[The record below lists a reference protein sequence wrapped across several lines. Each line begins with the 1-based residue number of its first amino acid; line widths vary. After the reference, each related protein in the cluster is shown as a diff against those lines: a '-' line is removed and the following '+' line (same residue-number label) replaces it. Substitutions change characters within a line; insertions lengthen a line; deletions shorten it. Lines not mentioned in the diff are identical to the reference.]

1 MVKVKTSYNNL
12 RTIFNELSV
21 VFKSKN
27 IQEVDKNIIFDL
39 TGDKVVL
46 YAFALGVSARREV
59 DADVFE
65 VVQDG
70 LYSPEHFQVPI
81 VMVDNFLN
89 VFSSGRGKPLDIE
102 IEVAAEHELTV
113 TLTEELEINGVKE
126 INSAVAVFDTF
137 PVKQKVLS
145 NVEILNL
152 VDNLEVGAITDN
164 QRKDI
169 VAMVGN
175 LLPYLPEKLDK
186 GIALSFYGDYTL
198 CNNASLI
205 VKYNNKFKG
214 ILENGGLNVHA
225 LNVIEGIMKLSGDIT
240 FVRDEGTRTLV
251 FKTSKLLMSVVYNA
265 EPRVYNKDLFSL
277 IEDNNYIVVPRV
289 DLTEVITRMSVFEK
303 NPADGKVVITTNV
316 GDKVSTFST
325 DSYAQPIKLQ
335 DINSVE
341 VPGLVGGIGSLNMNV
356 NLAYLQNAMLGKV
369 STFDDNIRFT
379 VQPDVNRVD
388 KYFFRADD
396 KTREWAIIMMIQ

>member
-1 MVKVKTSYNNL
+1 LVKVKTSYNSL

-152 VDNLEVGAITDN
+152 VDNLEVGAITDT

-214 ILENGGLNVHA
+214 VLENGGLNVHA
-225 LNVIEGIMKLSGDIT
+225 LNVIEGIMKLSDDIT

-289 DLTEVITRMSVFEK
+289 DL
-303 NPADGKVVITTNV
+303 ITTNAN
-316 GDKVSTFST
+316 DKVSTFST

-335 DINSVE
+335 DVNSIE

-396 KTREWAIIMMIQ
+396 KTQEWAIIMMIQ

>member
-1 MVKVKTSYNNL
+1 MVKVKTSYSNL

-152 VDNLEVGAITDN
+152 VDNLEVGAITDT

-214 ILENGGLNVHA
+214 VLENGGLNVHA
-225 LNVIEGIMKLSGDIT
+225 LNVIEGIMKLSDDIT

-277 IEDNNYIVVPRV
+277 IEGNNYIVVPRV

-303 NPADGKVVITTNV
+303 NPADGKVVITTNAN
-316 GDKVSTFST
+316 DKVSTFST

-335 DINSVE
+335 DVNSVE
-341 VPGLVGGIGSLNMNV
+341 VPGLAGGIGSLNMNV

-396 KTREWAIIMMIQ
+396 KTKEWAIIMMIQ

>member
-1 MVKVKTSYNNL
+1 MVKVKTSYSNL

-59 DADVFE
+59 DADVFG

-152 VDNLEVGAITDN
+152 VDNLEVGAITDT

-214 ILENGGLNVHA
+214 VLENGGLNVHA
-225 LNVIEGIMKLSGDIT
+225 LNVIEGIMKLSDDIT

-303 NPADGKVVITTNV
+303 NPADGKVVITTNAN
-316 GDKVSTFST
+316 DKVSTFST

-335 DINSVE
+335 DVNSIE

-396 KTREWAIIMMIQ
+396 KTGEWAIIMMIQ

>member
-59 DADVFE
+59 DVDVFD

-152 VDNLEVGAITDN
+152 VDNLEVGAITDT

-169 VAMVGN
+169 VVMVGN

-225 LNVIEGIMKLSGDIT
+225 LNVIEGIMKLSDDIT

>member
-1 MVKVKTSYNNL
+1 LVKVKTSYNNL

-65 VVQDG
+65 VVQDD

-205 VKYNNKFKG
+205 VKYNNKFKDV
-214 ILENGGLNVHA
+214 LENGGLNVHA
-225 LNVIEGIMKLSGDIT
+225 LNVIEGIMKLSDDIT

-335 DINSVE
+335 GVNSVE
-341 VPGLVGGIGSLNMNV
+341 VPGLTGGIGSLNMNV

-379 VQPDVNRVD
+379 VQPDVNRAD

-396 KTREWAIIMMIQ
+396 KTGEWAIIMMIQ

>member
-152 VDNLEVGAITDN
+152 VDNLEVGTITDN
-164 QRKDI
+164 KRKDI

-214 ILENGGLNVHA
+214 VLENGGLNVHA
-225 LNVIEGIMKLSGDIT
+225 LNVIEGIMKLSDDIT

-303 NPADGKVVITTNV
+303 NLADGKVVITTNV
-316 GDKVSTFST
+316 GAKVSTFST

-335 DINSVE
+335 DVNSVE
-341 VPGLVGGIGSLNMNV
+341 VPGLTGGIGSLNMNV

-396 KTREWAIIMMIQ
+396 KTGEWAIIMMIQ

>member
-81 VMVDNFLN
+81 VMVGNFLN

-214 ILENGGLNVHA
+214 VLENGGLNVHV
-225 LNVIEGIMKLSGDIT
+225 LNVIEGIMKLSDDIT

-335 DINSVE
+335 GVNSVE
-341 VPGLVGGIGSLNMNV
+341 VHGLTGGIGSLNMNV

-388 KYFFRADD
+388 KYFFKADD
-396 KTREWAIIMMIQ
+396 KTGEWAIIMMIQ

>member
-225 LNVIEGIMKLSGDIT
+225 LNVIEGIMKLSDDIT

-356 NLAYLQNAMLGKV
+356 NLAYLQYAMLGKV

>member
-1 MVKVKTSYNNL
+1 MVKVKTSYSNL

-59 DADVFE
+59 DVDVFE

-152 VDNLEVGAITDN
+152 VDNLEVGAITDT

-214 ILENGGLNVHA
+214 VLENGGLNVHA
-225 LNVIEGIMKLSGDIT
+225 LNVIEGIMKLSDDIT

-335 DINSVE
+335 DVNSVE
-341 VPGLVGGIGSLNMNV
+341 VPGLTGGIGSLNMNV

-369 STFDDNIRFT
+369 SIFDDNIRFT

-396 KTREWAIIMMIQ
+396 KTGEWAIIMMIQ

>member
-102 IEVAAEHELTV
+102 IEVATEHELTV

-214 ILENGGLNVHA
+214 VLENGGLNVHA
-225 LNVIEGIMKLSGDIT
+225 LNVIEGIMKLSDDIT

>member
-214 ILENGGLNVHA
+214 VLENGGLNVHA
-225 LNVIEGIMKLSGDIT
+225 LNVIEGIMKLSDDIT

-316 GDKVSTFST
+316 GDKVSTFSI

-335 DINSVE
+335 DVNSVE
-341 VPGLVGGIGSLNMNV
+341 VPGLTGGIGSLNMNV

-396 KTREWAIIMMIQ
+396 KTGEWAIIMMIQ

>member
-186 GIALSFYGDYTL
+186 SIALSFYGDYTL

-214 ILENGGLNVHA
+214 VLENGGLNVHA
-225 LNVIEGIMKLSGDIT
+225 LNVIEGIMKLSDDIT

-335 DINSVE
+335 NVNSVE
-341 VPGLVGGIGSLNMNV
+341 VPGLTGGIGSLNMNV

-396 KTREWAIIMMIQ
+396 KTGEWAIIMMIQ

>member
-1 MVKVKTSYNNL
+1 MVKVKTSYSNL

-126 INSAVAVFDTF
+126 INSAVAVFGTF

-152 VDNLEVGAITDN
+152 VDNLEVGAITDT

-214 ILENGGLNVHA
+214 VLENGGLNVHA
-225 LNVIEGIMKLSGDIT
+225 LNVIEGIMKLSDDIT

-303 NPADGKVVITTNV
+303 NPADGKVVITTNAN
-316 GDKVSTFST
+316 DKVSTFST

-335 DINSVE
+335 DVNSIE

-396 KTREWAIIMMIQ
+396 KTKEWAIIMMIQ

>member
-1 MVKVKTSYNNL
+1 MVKVKTSYSNL

-70 LYSPEHFQVPI
+70 LYSEHFQVPI

-152 VDNLEVGAITDN
+152 VDNLEVDAITDT

-186 GIALSFYGDYTL
+186 GIALSFYDDYTL

-214 ILENGGLNVHA
+214 VLENGGLNVHA
-225 LNVIEGIMKLSGDIT
+225 LNVIEGIMKLSDDIT

-335 DINSVE
+335 DVNSVE
-341 VPGLVGGIGSLNMNV
+341 VPGLTGGIGSLNMNV

-396 KTREWAIIMMIQ
+396 KTGEWAIIMMIQ

>member
-1 MVKVKTSYNNL
+1 MVKVKTSYSNL

-152 VDNLEVGAITDN
+152 VDNLEVGAITDT

-214 ILENGGLNVHA
+214 VLENGGLNVHA
-225 LNVIEGIMKLSGDIT
+225 LNVIEGIMKLSDDIT

-289 DLTEVITRMSVFEK
+289 DLTEVITRMRVFEK
-303 NPADGKVVITTNV
+303 NPADGKVVITTNAN
-316 GDKVSTFST
+316 DKVSTFST

-335 DINSVE
+335 DVNSIE

-396 KTREWAIIMMIQ
+396 KTGEWAIIMMIQ

>member
-1 MVKVKTSYNNL
+1 MVKVKTSYSNL

-102 IEVAAEHELTV
+102 IEVTAEHELTV

-152 VDNLEVGAITDN
+152 VDNLEVGAITDT

-214 ILENGGLNVHA
+214 VLENGGLNVHA
-225 LNVIEGIMKLSGDIT
+225 LNVIEGIMKLSDDIT

-303 NPADGKVVITTNV
+303 NPADGKVVITTNAN
-316 GDKVSTFST
+316 DRVSTFST

-335 DINSVE
+335 DVNSVE
-341 VPGLVGGIGSLNMNV
+341 VPGLTGGIGSLNMNV

-396 KTREWAIIMMIQ
+396 KTKEWAIIMMIQ

>member
-102 IEVAAEHELTV
+102 IEVAVEHELTV

-126 INSAVAVFDTF
+126 INSAVVVFDTF

-214 ILENGGLNVHA
+214 VLENGGLNVHA
-225 LNVIEGIMKLSGDIT
+225 LNVIEGIMKLSDDIT

-289 DLTEVITRMSVFEK
+289 DLTEVITRMSVFKK

-335 DINSVE
+335 DVNSVE
-341 VPGLVGGIGSLNMNV
+341 VPGLTGGIGSLNMNV

-396 KTREWAIIMMIQ
+396 KTGEWAIIMMIQ

>member
-1 MVKVKTSYNNL
+1 MVKVKTSYSNL

-152 VDNLEVGAITDN
+152 VDNLEVDAITDT

-214 ILENGGLNVHA
+214 VLENGALNVHA
-225 LNVIEGIMKLSGDIT
+225 LNVIEGIMKLSDDIT

-303 NPADGKVVITTNV
+303 NPAVGKVVITTNV

-335 DINSVE
+335 DVNSVE
-341 VPGLVGGIGSLNMNV
+341 VPGLTGGIGSLNMNV

-396 KTREWAIIMMIQ
+396 KTGEWAIIMMIQ

>member
-1 MVKVKTSYNNL
+1 MVKVKTSYSNL

-27 IQEVDKNIIFDL
+27 IQELDKNIIFDL

-102 IEVAAEHELTV
+102 IEVSAEHELTV

-152 VDNLEVGAITDN
+152 VDNLEVGAITDT

-214 ILENGGLNVHA
+214 VLENGGLNVHA
-225 LNVIEGIMKLSGDIT
+225 LNVIEGIMKLSDDIT

-335 DINSVE
+335 DVNSVE
-341 VPGLVGGIGSLNMNV
+341 VPGLTGGVGSLNMNV

-396 KTREWAIIMMIQ
+396 KTKEWAIIMMIQ

>member
-1 MVKVKTSYNNL
+1 MVKVKTSYSNL

-46 YAFALGVSARREV
+46 YAFALGISARREV

-152 VDNLEVGAITDN
+152 VDNLEVGAITDT

-214 ILENGGLNVHA
+214 VLENGGLNVHA
-225 LNVIEGIMKLSGDIT
+225 LNVIEGIMKLSDDIT

-289 DLTEVITRMSVFEK
+289 DLTEIITRMSVFEK

-325 DSYAQPIKLQ
+325 DSYVQPIKLQ
-335 DINSVE
+335 DVNSIE

-396 KTREWAIIMMIQ
+396 KTGEWAIIMMIQ

>member
-1 MVKVKTSYNNL
+1 MVKVKTSYSNL

-152 VDNLEVGAITDN
+152 VDNLEVDAITDT

-186 GIALSFYGDYTL
+186 GIALSFYDDYTL

-214 ILENGGLNVHA
+214 VLENGGLNVHA
-225 LNVIEGIMKLSGDIT
+225 LNVIEGIMKLSDDIT

-335 DINSVE
+335 DVNSVE
-341 VPGLVGGIGSLNMNV
+341 VPGLTGGIGSLNMNV

-396 KTREWAIIMMIQ
+396 KTGEWAIIMMIQ

>member
-214 ILENGGLNVHA
+214 VLENGALNVHA
-225 LNVIEGIMKLSGDIT
+225 LNVIEGIMKLSDDIT

-303 NPADGKVVITTNV
+303 NPADGKVVITTNAN
-316 GDKVSTFST
+316 DRVSTFST

-335 DINSVE
+335 DVNSVE
-341 VPGLVGGIGSLNMNV
+341 VPGLTGGIGSLNMNV

-396 KTREWAIIMMIQ
+396 KTKEWAIIMMIQ